1 MPKSQTLS
9 AKSTVRSP
17 ISKSN
22 GMEVVFEIE
31 YRTVWGEVL
40 VWNDGRRRVAMT
52 YGAGSRWHC
61 RLELPAGE
69 IRYGYEVECERHV
82 VRREWRGHRLTL
94 TSDMPQWHICDR
106 WSERPADAPFYSSAF
121 TEGIFARKKRRT
133 VHGPVAGNLTLTVQA
148 PTVRPGQV
156 LALAGSTPELGEW
169 SRFQLLDDADFPQW
183 SITLA
188 ATASFEYKFVL
199 LDRRTKRPV
208 WWEEGENRRLDLHQ
222 REAGRMVVADLQL
235 HGTTP
240 PWRGAGCAVPL
251 FSLRTREDFGVGEF
265 PDLKRMVDWAVGT
278 GQRVLQLLP
287 VNDTIR
293 SRTRRDSY
301 PYNAI
306 SSFALHPLYLSLTE
320 AGLKPDAR
328 YRREQQRLNALA
340 AVDYETVM
348 ARKLAWAAQLYR
360 DTWKNVCA
368 TEEYRCFYEANRSWL
383 DPYAVFSVLRD
394 RKGTADFRQWGDDA
408 RYNED
413 RVSEFISKNPEEVGF
428 YLFLQYHLHRQ
439 LRDASRYARQ
449 HSVLLKGDI
458 PIGVSPASVD
468 VWCHPTLFRC
478 DEQAGAPP
486 DAFAAEGQNWGFPT
500 YNWEAMARDGYG
512 WWLARLRKMAEYF
525 DAYRIDHILGF
536 FRIWEI
542 PVDAVRGL
550 LGHFRPALP
559 YSREE
564 LAASGFDLSEGRYT
578 RPAVNDKTLKTLFGS
593 AAGAVKRQFI
603 VDGELRS
610 EVATQRR
617 IVAHFGAR
625 SDHRRRRLCEGL
637 LRLCEEVLF
646 LEDAERPGFYHP
658 RIAAQNTF
666 LYRQLDEAHRQAFD
680 RLHEAYFYHRHNDFW
695 REEALRKLPA
705 LLDATPMLACG
716 EDLGM
721 IPACVPEVMA
731 QLRILS
737 LEVERMSK
745 HFGERFGDPS
755 GYPYLS
761 VGTTSTH
768 DMSPLRNWWQE
779 DPTLTQRYFSE
790 VLHRRGKAPAELSPE
805 LCRRIVE
812 RTLGGRSMFAI
823 LPLQDWLAT
832 DAALRRPDPGA
843 ERINDPADSENYW
856 NYRMHLTMEE
866 LLESDEF
873 NRNIRSMLRRSGR
886 SHS

>member
-9 AKSTVRSP
+9 AKSTGRSP

-52 YGAGSRWHC
+52 YGAGGRWHC

-69 IRYGYEVECERHV
+69 IRYGYEVECEGRV

-106 WSERPADAPFYSSAF
+106 WSERPADAAFYSSAF

-348 ARKLAWAAQLYR
+348 VRKLAWAAQLYR

-383 DPYAVFSVLRD
+383 NPYAVFSVLRD

-439 LRDASRYARQ
+439 LSDASRYARQ
-449 HSVLLKGDI
+449 HGVLLKGDI

-512 WWLARLRKMAEYF
+512 WWRARLRKMAEYF

-550 LGHFRPALP
+550 LGHFRPAFP

-564 LAASGFDLSEGRYT
+564 LAAAGFDLSEGRYT
-578 RPAVNDKTLKTLFGS
+578 RPAVNDKTLKALFGS

-625 SDHRRRRLCEGL
+625 PDHRRQRLCEGL

-646 LEDAERPGFYHP
+646 LEDAGRPGFFHP

-779 DPTLTQRYFSE
+779 DPTLTQHYFSE

-812 RTLGGRSMFAI
+812 RTLGGRSMLAI

-856 NYRMHLTMEE
+856 NYRMHLTVEE

>member
-1 MPKSQTLS
+1 
-9 AKSTVRSP
+9 
-17 ISKSN
+17 
-22 GMEVVFEIE
+22 MEVVFEID
-31 YRTVWGEVL
+31 YRTVWGEGL

-52 YGAGSRWHC
+52 CGDGGRWHC

-69 IRYGYEVECERHV
+69 IRYGYEVEREGRV
-82 VRREWRGHRLTL
+82 VRREWRSRRLTL
-94 TSDMPQWHICDR
+94 TSDVQRWHICDR

-121 TEGIFARKKRRT
+121 TEGIFARKKRRA
-133 VHGPVAGNLTLTVQA
+133 VHARPVVGNLTLTVSA
-148 PTVRPGQV
+148 PAVRPDQV

-169 SRFQLLDDADFPQW
+169 SRFQPLDDTDFPRW

-188 ATASFEYKFVL
+188 ATTSFEYKFLL

-208 WWEEGENRRLDLHQ
+208 WWEEGENRRFDF
-222 REAGRMVVADLQL
+222 RRTEPGRTVVADLQL

-328 YRREQQRLNALA
+328 YRREQRRLNALA

-439 LRDASRYARQ
+439 LSDASRYARQ
-449 HSVLLKGDI
+449 HGVLLKGDI

-500 YNWEAMARDGYG
+500 YKWEAMARDGYG

-564 LAASGFDLSEGRYT
+564 LAAAGFDLSEGRYA
-578 RPAVNDKTLKTLFGS
+578 RPAVNDKTLKALFGS

-603 VDGELRS
+603 VDGELRP

-625 SDHRRRRLCEGL
+625 PDHRRRRLCEGL

-779 DPTLTQRYFSE
+779 DPTLTQHYFSE

-812 RTLGGRSMFAI
+812 RTLGGRSMLAI

>member
-40 VWNDGRRRVAMT
+40 VWNDGRRRVPLT

-394 RKGTADFRQWGDDA
+394 RKGTADFRQWGDDV

-812 RTLGGRSMFAI
+812 RTLGGRSMLAI